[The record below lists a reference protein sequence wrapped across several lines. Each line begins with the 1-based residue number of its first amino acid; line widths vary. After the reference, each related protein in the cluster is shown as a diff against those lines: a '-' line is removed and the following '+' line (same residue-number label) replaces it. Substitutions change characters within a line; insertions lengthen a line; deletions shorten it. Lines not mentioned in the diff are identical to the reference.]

1 MRVERILVVF
11 PQAPSVCFEVAV
23 GSTVRTSAGLLT
35 AASSPRR
42 IGSATAGSAPSCP
55 QVDTPRSATQNRGSQ
70 PNRPSHFARP
80 PLRDFN
86 HPRHHGRSH
95 LPGSS
100 PVTRSTPERHG
111 VSSHF
116 FCRVKKVT
124 ALTPGAGKR
133 STVSAPPGTPTRVLH
148 QSPGLR
154 GPPRY
159 PGCAWQSPN
168 NHNVVV
174 PRQRTRTL
182 PSTCRLANPTPRAG
196 NPSTVAPIRGS
207 PPILNS

>member
-1 MRVERILVVF
+1 MISPGTGDGLGNRPIGARDERRFARAILGAED
-11 PQAPSVCFEVAV
+11 PMAMM
-23 GSTVRTSAGLLT
+23 
-35 AASSPRR
+35 AAYH
-42 IGSATAGSAPSCP
+42 AAFHSAP
-55 QVDTPRSATQNRGSQ
+55 
-70 PNRPSHFARP
+70 
-80 PLRDFN
+80 PL
-86 HPRHHGRSH
+86 RHHGRSH

-100 PVTRSTPERHG
+100 PGTRSTPERHG

-148 QSPGLR
+148 QCPGLR

-174 PRQRTRTL
+174 PRQRAGTL
-182 PSTCRLANPTPRAG
+182 PGTGPLAKPPPRG
-196 NPSTVAPIRGS
+196 KSVNSRPHSRF
-207 PPILNS
+207 PPKS